1 MSRPSNNF
9 FKLEMLLLK
18 IIKQQNCYGY
28 QITQLLAK
36 LSNDKIQIKEGTL
49 YPILDRLVDEGYIS
63 DQKVLVGK
71 RLTRVHYHI
80 ESKGEEYLETIYNI
94 NNIMSVSYTHLDVYK
109 RQGPGNKESK
119 RPLALFP
126 LSIAITTL
134 SFG

>member
-18 IIKQQNCYGY
+18 IIKQQDCYGY

-63 DQKVLVGK
+63 DQKVLVDK

-94 NNIMSVSYTHLDVYK
+94 NNIMLWE
-109 RQGPGNKESK
+109 GN
-119 RPLALFP
+119 LN
-126 LSIAITTL
+126 
-134 SFG
+134 G